1 MRIRHMLLPVALA
14 CSVIAATNTVR
25 AHFQEL
31 IPSNDRVT
39 PGERRITLDLLFTHP
54 MTRGPAMEMA
64 KPRRFGV
71 MSHGKIEDLLPRLRE
86 GAVDGKTA
94 WYASYRFSRRGNY
107 AFFVEPQP
115 YWEAAEGKMIVH
127 FAKVIVDAFSA
138 GVGWHVPV
146 GLPVEIQPL
155 ARPYDLW
162 AGNVFRGRVLKDGK
176 PVPGA
181 VVEVEW
187 LNDGSL
193 SVPAAAY
200 ETQVIHADEQGL
212 FVYGLPR
219 AGWWGFS
226 ALVDGDAPMKD
237 PQGRP
242 VPVEQG
248 GVLWLHARDMK

>member
-1 MRIRHMLLPVALA
+1 MILWHMILPSALA
-14 CSVIAATNTVR
+14 CCLFMTVGTAG

-31 IPSNDRVT
+31 IPSEDRVT
-39 PGERRITLDLLFTHP
+39 PGHRSITLDLLFTHP
-54 MTRGPAMEMA
+54 MMGGPAMEMA

-71 MSHGKIEDLLPRLRE
+71 MAHGKVENLLHRLRQ
-86 GAVDGKTA
+86 GAVDGKTT
-94 WYASYRFSRRGNY
+94 WYATYRFSRRGNY

-115 YWEAAEGKMIVH
+115 YWEAVEGKMIVH
-127 FAKVIVDAFSA
+127 FAKVIVDVFSA
-138 GVGWHVPV
+138 GTGWSVPV

-176 PVPGA
+176 PVPNA

-187 LNDGSL
+187 RNDGSL
-193 SVPAAAY
+193 SVQDTAY
-200 ETQVIHADEQGL
+200 ETQVIHADKQGL

-219 AGWWGFS
+219 AGWWGFA
-226 ALVDGDAPMKD
+226 ALVDGTTPINNS
-237 PQGRP
+237 QGKL

-248 GVLWLHARDMK
+248 GVLWLRARDLK